1 MQCLNVKGEM
11 AKRNIKTEDIANEL
25 KIHRNSASNKING
38 KTSFSIEEAVRIK
51 EKYFPDLSLK
61 YLFAKQEEKGGVR
74 EYVEETNKKAQ

>member
-61 YLFAKQEEKGGVR
+61 YLFAKQEEKGGG
-74 EYVEETNKKAQ
+74 KGIC